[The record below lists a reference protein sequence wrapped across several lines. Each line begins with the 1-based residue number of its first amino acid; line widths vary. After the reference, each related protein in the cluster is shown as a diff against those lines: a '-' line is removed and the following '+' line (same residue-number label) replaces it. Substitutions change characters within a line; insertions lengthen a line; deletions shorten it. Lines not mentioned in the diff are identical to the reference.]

1 MSINTI
7 EYAKIFMEA
16 LDEQLVAGATSGW
29 MEENS
34 GQVQYTGGNE
44 VKIPKIELNGLGTYD
59 RDNGFVQGAVTLTY
73 ETKQMTQDSPP
84 LWPRTR
90 WMRFPSLSQ
99 MQRRL

>member
-44 VKIPKIELNGLGTYD
+44 VKIPKIELNGLGTICMILSAVSVILYVLII
-59 RDNGFVQGAVTLTY
+59 NVQ
-73 ETKQMTQDSPP
+73 TKDLQQK
-84 LWPRTR
+84 
-90 WMRFPSLSQ
+90 
-99 MQRRL
+99 